1 METTRTCSV
10 GSLAIK
16 DELLI
21 QFEYKIVNWEGTQPS
36 SCLRLKVLTHWAT
49 CQATQRRKKRK
60 KKTAYKY
67 TCFSPAKCYLYTT
80 RITWMCVSYSPR
92 EKSSRLFL
100 WCWRSKN
107 KVDYIFNEDDRPG
120 DGWIG
125 NIVIE
130 IGDGWV
136 QQRHP
141 GVQCLKFSQCFRTA
155 DRQLEQT
162 AESTGSTLAKGGNKS
177 SFDGTSLARQHH
189 CDCLEVQLFVC
200 SALDTLD
207 SRGKK

>member
-1 METTRTCSV
+1 
-10 GSLAIK
+10 
-16 DELLI
+16 
-21 QFEYKIVNWEGTQPS
+21 
-36 SCLRLKVLTHWAT
+36 
-49 CQATQRRKKRK
+49 
-60 KKTAYKY
+60 
-67 TCFSPAKCYLYTT
+67 
-80 RITWMCVSYSPR
+80 MCVSYSPR
-92 EKSSRLFL
+92 EKSLRLFL
-100 WCWRSKN
+100 WCWRSNN

-141 GVQCLKFSQCFRTA
+141 GVQCLTFSQCFRTA

-177 SFDGTSLARQHH
+177 SFDGTSLTRQHH

-207 SRGKK
+207 SRGKKKQLLFRFAEIYCPCVRSLKHTHD